1 MREAEEASGGADSC
15 CSCACA
21 LCVGG
26 CCCCVPAG
34 SHGACVGVVSTVIF
48 STKKD
53 RIWPALREASTP
65 QMLRA
70 LYAAISLRFGKFL
83 ISDPG
88 VSLFGILPLTEHYLP
103 GAGANYERKSIDNT
117 I

>member
-1 MREAEEASGGADSC
+1 V
-15 CSCACA
+15 
-21 LCVGG
+21 LCVL
-26 CCCCVPAG
+26 V
-34 SHGACVGVVSTVIF
+34 GAAAAYPLVAMGLVWVWFPLLFFLI
-48 STKKD
+48 KKD

-88 VSLFGILPLTEHYLP
+88 VSLFGILPP
-103 GAGANYERKSIDNT
+103 KRR
-117 I
+117 